1 MELMG
6 AQDPT
11 KLSVLNKEE
20 DKVGTGGSRLL
31 PRSAT
36 KVKRS
41 CPSVSIPCKPRV
53 RSTGYLPRQS
63 PKGRSVPHSFRV
75 RHSLV
80 YQTCMLYTLRIEKR
94 LRLFFP

>member
-20 DKVGTGGSRLL
+20 GKVGMGVSRLL

-36 KVKRS
+36 KD
-41 CPSVSIPCKPRV
+41 
-53 RSTGYLPRQS
+53 
-63 PKGRSVPHSFRV
+63 
-75 RHSLV
+75 
-80 YQTCMLYTLRIEKR
+80 KR
-94 LRLFFP
+94 LPIHIHLLQALCQKHHVLATTAT